1 MTTSHTKEPVNVGKE
16 SAHTLA
22 KLGCKLNEGQQ
33 MLLIACSTT
42 WFSELVRQRGFYQQ
56 QNAELLDALKEIN
69 VMTDSIKVLEK
80 HQDFTYA
87 KAAKRMID
95 DICALVTKAIA
106 KAGAK

>member
-16 SAHTLA
+16 IAHTLA

-56 QNAELLDALKEIN
+56 QNAELLDALKEVRRDA
-69 VMTDSIKVLEK
+69 VMVRDGRFVDMRTVVEELD
-80 HQDFTYA
+80 A
-87 KAAKRMID
+87 
-95 DICALVTKAIA
+95 AIA
-106 KAGAK
+106 KAGEKQ